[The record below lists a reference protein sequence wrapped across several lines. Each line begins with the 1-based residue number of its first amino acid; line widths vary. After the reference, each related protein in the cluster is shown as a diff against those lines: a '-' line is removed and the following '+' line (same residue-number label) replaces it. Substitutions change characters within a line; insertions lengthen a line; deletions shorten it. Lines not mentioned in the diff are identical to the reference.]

1 MNKLHFTRE
10 QITKILEEIAQKE
23 GGLNELMTL
32 SLEALMR
39 AERTVHNK
47 ENQDVSN
54 GYRRR
59 KSFGHGK
66 LLELQ
71 VPRSRYG
78 QFYPVLLSILK
89 DQEEESKR
97 LAFSLYGSGL
107 TTEQVG
113 EVFDELYGRHYSK
126 SNISR
131 IFDYAREEVQAWLE
145 RPLEAYYPIL
155 YIDAVFIST
164 RRVDSVMKEAYYTIL
179 GVRPDRR
186 REVLAIVNFPTES
199 SIAWQEVLGHLKTR
213 GVRKVNLVVSDGLKG
228 IEQAVAS
235 EYPQAEVQL
244 CVVHLERNVQKH
256 IRPKEKAAVSQDFK
270 EVFDLNN
277 KEDTIENGWQR
288 WLGFCRKWGTKYP
301 SIKRMGEDQR
311 NRLYFTCLGYDY
323 RIRSMIYTTN
333 WIERL
338 NRDYKR
344 VTRMRG
350 ALPNAEATLL
360 LLGRVAMTRKAY
372 SRKIPKLDYETEK
385 FSWEE

>member
-10 QITKILEEIAQKE
+10 QITKILGDIAQKE
-23 GGLNELMTL
+23 GGLNELLTI

-39 AERTVHNK
+39 AERTVHNHTHG
-47 ENQDVSN
+47 DVSN
-54 GYRRR
+54 GYRSR

-78 QFYPVLLSILK
+78 QFYPVLLSVLK

-97 LAFSLYGSGL
+97 LAFSLYSSGL
-107 TTEQVG
+107 TTAQVG
-113 EVFDELYGRHYSK
+113 DVFEELYGRHYSK
-126 SNISR
+126 SHISS
-131 IFDYAREEVQAWLE
+131 IFDYAREEVQAWGN
-145 RPLEAYYPIL
+145 RPLESYFPIL
-155 YIDAVFIST
+155 YIDAVFIPT

-199 SIAWQEVLGHLKTR
+199 SIGWQEVLEGLKSR
-213 GVRKVNLVVSDGLKG
+213 GVQQVDLVVCDGLSG
-228 IEQAVAS
+228 IEQAIARTYS
-235 EYPQAEVQL
+235 GAEVQL

-256 IRPKEKAAVSQDFK
+256 IRPKEKALVSYDFK

-277 KEDTIENGWQR
+277 KDDTIEQGWRR
-288 WLGFCRKWGTKYP
+288 WLAFCRKWGTKYP
-301 SIKRMGEDQR
+301 TIKRMGEDER
-311 NRLYFTCLGYDY
+311 YRLYFTCLRYDY
-323 RIRSMIYTTN
+323 RMRSMIYTTN
-333 WIERL
+333 WVERL

-344 VTRMRG
+344 VTKMRG

-372 SRKIPKLDYETEK
+372 NRKIPKLDYEKEK
-385 FSWEE
+385 FRWEE